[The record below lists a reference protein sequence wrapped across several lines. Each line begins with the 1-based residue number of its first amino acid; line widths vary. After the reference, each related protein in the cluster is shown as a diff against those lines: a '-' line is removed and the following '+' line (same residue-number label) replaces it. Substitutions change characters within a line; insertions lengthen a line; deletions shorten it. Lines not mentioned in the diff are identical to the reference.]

1 MDGSGLTVV
10 RHGITEIFYYPSCNL
25 ALCKK
30 IGLVEP
36 VPVWY
41 VTEL

>member
-1 MDGSGLTVV
+1 MDDSGLTVV
-10 RHGITEIFYYPSCNL
+10 RHRVIEIFYYPSCNL

-36 VPVWY
+36 VRV
-41 VTEL
+41 